1 LQSPIKKYSEEI
13 LRHLAVRADGSPCEI
28 LERLTWE
35 MQASEGASTQTRTLF
50 NRRFDLKTGERVN
63 RLNDNEFEIDGEG
76 LRLRLQR

>member
-1 LQSPIKKYSEEI
+1 MKKYSEEV
-13 LRHLAVRADGSPCEI
+13 LRHPAVKPDGSPCEI

-35 MQASEGASTQTRTLF
+35 QRLGDDGSLQARSLF

-63 RLNDNEFEIDGEG
+63 RLGETEFEIDGSG